1 MQVWGRRGQG
11 GGGYVCGVGGGEVLV
26 EMVRIVNAR
35 NAKVATEMTTIQN
48 VNVVHLL
55 CLPWKL

>member
-1 MQVWGRRGQG
+1 MCG
-11 GGGYVCGVGGGEVLV
+11 GGGGEVIV
-26 EMVRIVNAR
+26 EMVRIVNVR
-35 NAKVATEMTTIQN
+35 NAKAATEMTAIQN